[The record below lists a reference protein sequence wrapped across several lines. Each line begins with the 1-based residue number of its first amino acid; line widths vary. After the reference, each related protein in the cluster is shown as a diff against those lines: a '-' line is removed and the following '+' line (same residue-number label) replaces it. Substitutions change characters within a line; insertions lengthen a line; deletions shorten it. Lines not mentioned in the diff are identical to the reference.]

1 MLYILTIKCL
11 FIFKITV
18 EADMDL
24 YPNFIPGEKEM
35 RIRVYTVLRGWK
47 NSPPPPVD
55 MYLNVLMLYCGFLIF
70 VQWME

>member
-1 MLYILTIKCL
+1 M
-11 FIFKITV
+11 FKITV

-47 NSPPPPVD
+47 NAP
-55 MYLNVLMLYCGFLIF
+55 L
-70 VQWME
+70 